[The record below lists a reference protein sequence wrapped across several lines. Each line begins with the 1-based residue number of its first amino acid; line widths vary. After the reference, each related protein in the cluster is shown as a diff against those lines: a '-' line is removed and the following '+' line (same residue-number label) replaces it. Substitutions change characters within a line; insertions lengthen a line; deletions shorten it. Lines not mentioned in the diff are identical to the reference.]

1 MSQESWPC
9 KNIGY
14 NFYIALMIENSNSA
28 GLYIVNRF
36 RRGVKLEFYL
46 NFQLNR
52 PIWLFK
58 KYKDCIYIIGWADV
72 GGG

>member
-1 MSQESWPC
+1 
-9 KNIGY
+9 
-14 NFYIALMIENSNSA
+14 MIENSNSA

-58 KYKDCIYIIGWADV
+58 KYKVCIYIIGWADV